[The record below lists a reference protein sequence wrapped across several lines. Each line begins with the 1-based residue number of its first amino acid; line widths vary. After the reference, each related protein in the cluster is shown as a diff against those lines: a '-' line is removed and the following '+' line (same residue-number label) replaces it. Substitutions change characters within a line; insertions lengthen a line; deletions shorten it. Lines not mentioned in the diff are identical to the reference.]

1 MRSAK
6 LFFTAFLFSLLIFSA
21 ARAAEEVPG
30 YAIGVGD
37 ILELNILQPE
47 KMLVNVAV
55 APDGAISVPYIG
67 SVQVKGLT
75 LTAAQEMIQT
85 KLSEGYMKYPVVVL
99 SLVESRSRKV
109 LVYGEVVRPGEY
121 PLDEDSTVLRAISMA
136 GGFTKYGS
144 SSRVKVLRPKKDGA
158 GYDTIKISISDLME
172 GKPEADILV
181 KPGDI
186 VVVSEG
192 VF

>member
-1 MRSAK
+1 MKLTK
-6 LFFTAFLFSLLIFSA
+6 LFLAAFLFLFAFSA
-21 ARAAEEVPG
+21 AYCAESEPG

-37 ILELNILQPE
+37 ILELSILQPE

-55 APDGAISVPYIG
+55 APDGSISVPYIG
-67 SVQVKGLT
+67 SLTVKGLT
-75 LTAAQEMIQT
+75 LTDAQNTIQT
-85 KLSEGYMKYPVVVL
+85 SLSDGYMKYPVVVL

-109 LVYGEVVRPGEY
+109 LVYGEVIRPGEY
-121 PLDEDSTVLRAISMA
+121 PLDEESTVLRAISMA

-144 SSRVKVLRPKKDGA
+144 SSRVKVLRPKKDGP
-158 GYDTIKISISDLME
+158 GYDSIKININDLMN
-172 GKPEADILV
+172 GQPEADILV

>member
-1 MRSAK
+1 MRSVK
-6 LFFTAFLFSLLIFSA
+6 LFVAALLLSLTLLPA
-21 ARAAEEVPG
+21 ARAAEDVPG

-55 APDGAISVPYIG
+55 APDGSISVPYIG
-67 SVQVKGLT
+67 SLPVKGLT
-75 LTAAQEMIQT
+75 LTDAQNTIQS

-109 LVYGEVVRPGEY
+109 LVYGEVMKPGEY

-144 SSRVKVLRPKKDGA
+144 SSRVKVLRPKKGGP
-158 GYDTIKISISDLME
+158 GYDNIKINIADLME
-172 GKPEADILV
+172 GKPEADILI

>member
-1 MRSAK
+1 MKSVK
-6 LFFTAFLFSLLIFSA
+6 LFFAAFLFLFSIA
-21 ARAAEEVPG
+21 AAYAADNNPG

-47 KMLVNVAV
+47 KMLVNLAV

-67 SVQVKGLT
+67 NVPAKGLT
-75 LTAAQEMIQT
+75 LTAVQDTIQT

-144 SSRVKVLRPKKDGA
+144 SSRVKVLRPKKDGP
-158 GYDTIKISISDLME
+158 GYDTIKISIADLME

>member
-6 LFFTAFLFSLLIFSA
+6 LFFAAFLFSVLTFSA
-21 ARAAEEVPG
+21 AYAADKEYG
-30 YAIGVGD
+30 YTVGVGD

-47 KMLVNVAV
+47 KMLLNVAV

-67 SVQVKGLT
+67 SLPVKGLT
-75 LTAAQEMIQT
+75 LTAAQDTIQAR
-85 KLSEGYMKYPVVVL
+85 LSEGYMKYPVVVL

-109 LVYGEVVRPGEY
+109 LVYGEVIRPGEY

-144 SSRVKVLRPKKDGA
+144 SSRVKVLRPKKDGP
-158 GYDTIKISISDLME
+158 GYDTVKISIADLME

>member
-1 MRSAK
+1 MKLTK
-6 LFFTAFLFSLLIFSA
+6 LFLAAFLFLFAFSSA
-21 ARAAEEVPG
+21 YCAESEPG

-37 ILELNILQPE
+37 ILELSILQPE

-55 APDGAISVPYIG
+55 APDGSISVPYIG
-67 SVQVKGLT
+67 SLPVKGLT
-75 LTAAQEMIQT
+75 LTDAQNTIQT
-85 KLSEGYMKYPVVVL
+85 SLSDGYMKYPVVVL

-109 LVYGEVVRPGEY
+109 LVYGEVIRPGEY

-144 SSRVKVLRPKKDGA
+144 SSRVKVLRSKKDGP
-158 GYDTIKISISDLME
+158 GYDSIKININDLMN
-172 GKPEADILV
+172 GQPEADILV

>member
-1 MRSAK
+1 MRSVK
-6 LFFTAFLFSLLIFSA
+6 SFFAAFLFLFSIA
-21 ARAAEEVPG
+21 AAYAADNNPG

-47 KMLVNVAV
+47 KMLVNLAV
-55 APDGAISVPYIG
+55 APDGSISVPYIG
-67 SVQVKGLT
+67 NVPAKGLT
-75 LTAAQEMIQT
+75 LTAVQDSIQA

-144 SSRVKVLRPKKDGA
+144 SSRVKVLRPKKEGP
-158 GYDTIKISISDLME
+158 GYDTIKISIADLME
-172 GKPEADILV
+172 GKPEADILI

>member
-1 MRSAK
+1 MKFISVLFAGILLLSA
-6 LFFTAFLFSLLIFSA
+6 FFSPAWA
-21 ARAAEEVPG
+21 ADEVAG
-30 YAIGVGD
+30 YSIGVGD

-47 KMLVNVAV
+47 KMLTNLAV
-55 APDGAISVPYIG
+55 APDGNISVPYIG
-67 SVQVKGLT
+67 TIAVKGLT
-75 LTAAQEMIQT
+75 LATAQELIQK

-99 SLVESRSRKV
+99 SLMESRSRKL
-109 LVYGEVVRPGEY
+109 LVYGEVIKPGEY
-121 PLDEDSTVLRAISMA
+121 PLDEDCTVLRAISMA

-144 SSRVKVLRPKKDGA
+144 SSRVKVLRPRKGA
-158 GYDTIKISISDLME
+158 PGYTTIKINIKELMD
-172 GKPEADILV
+172 GSADADIQL

>member
-1 MRSAK
+1 MKLTK
-6 LFFTAFLFSLLIFSA
+6 LFLAAFLSLFAFSA
-21 ARAAEEVPG
+21 AYCAESEPG

-37 ILELNILQPE
+37 ILELSILQPE

-55 APDGAISVPYIG
+55 APDGSISVPYIG
-67 SVQVKGLT
+67 SLTVKGLT
-75 LTAAQEMIQT
+75 LTDAQNTIQT
-85 KLSEGYMKYPVVVL
+85 SLSDGYMKYPVVVL

-109 LVYGEVVRPGEY
+109 LVYGEVIRPGEY
-121 PLDEDSTVLRAISMA
+121 PLDEESTVLRAISMA

-144 SSRVKVLRPKKDGA
+144 SSRVKVLRPKKDGP
-158 GYDTIKISISDLME
+158 GYDSIKININDLMD

-192 VF
+192 IF